1 MFSLNMPKKINTSD
15 NGNTFS
21 IGRKT
26 FFKTTKNIKNTP
38 SNNSIPPLNN
48 SSSLRTHIIKLY
60 TIGSSSTKTNANND
74 KIKYTSQDINLV
86 YNKLSKIRGS
96 GGYRPK
102 Y

>member
-15 NGNTFS
+15 NGNIFS

-26 FFKTTKNIKNTP
+26 FFKTTKNITDI
-38 SNNSIPPLNN
+38 SNSRIHPLNN
-48 SSSLRTHIIKLY
+48 SSSLRTQTIKLN
-60 TIGSSSTKTNANND
+60 TIGFASTKIGINND
-74 KIKYTSQDINLV
+74 KIEYKSQDKNLV
-86 YNKLSKIRGS
+86 YNKLSRIRGT

>member
-1 MFSLNMPKKINTSD
+1 MPKKINTSD
-15 NGNTFS
+15 NENSFS

-38 SNNSIPPLNN
+38 SNNSILPLNN
-48 SSSLRTHIIKLY
+48 SSSLRTHNIKLH
-60 TIGSSSTKTNANND
+60 TIGSVSTKITPDNN